1 MDNLSIAFKLPHDIH
16 SNMYIHL
23 WEHNIVLFSQL
34 YEMHDI
40 LQRIINFIAESLQ
53 SFTTYCSSE
62 RICILQAYL
71 FIWKWQYTKL
81 NTRWII
87 EKLIDTFFVILF
99 EYFSIVKGNTRWFVC
114 KHYDKLPAK
123 TFVNKHIKSPT
134 HTFPASW

>member
-16 SNMYIHL
+16 SNMYIHIR
-23 WEHNIVLFSQL
+23 EHNIALFSQL
-34 YEMHDI
+34 YEMHNI
-40 LQRIINFIAESLQ
+40 LQRIINFIAESSQ

-81 NTRWII
+81 NSKCII
-87 EKLIDTFFVILF
+87 VKRIVKLIDTFFVILSK
-99 EYFSIVKGNTRWFVC
+99 YFSIVKGNTWWFVC

-123 TFVNKHIKSPT
+123 TFVNKVSHA
-134 HTFPASW
+134 HFPR